1 MIYEYKCKEC
11 DNIFQLSHG
20 MNEIIDAKCPSCN
33 ASANKR
39 FTTSKPIF
47 KGNGFYIT
55 DYD

>member
-1 MIYEYKCKEC
+1 MIYEYKCPLC

-20 MNEIIDAKCPSCN
+20 MNETIDAKCPLCE

-47 KGNGFYIT
+47 KGNGFYTT